1 MSAHLSPA
9 LNEQMLHR
17 IYSEFAEMPGLQ
29 LTSKQAQRL
38 WTLEERICAQL
49 LNQLVEANFLRRIG
63 PDRYG
68 RASDGPVA
76 FPPIR
81 MAKAQLEPAPSVRVK
96 EVV

>member
-1 MSAHLSPA
+1 MSTDFPIALS
-9 LNEQMLHR
+9 EQMLHR
-17 IYSEFAEMPGLQ
+17 ICSEFAEMPGLQ

-68 RASDGPVA
+68 RAADGPVA
-76 FPPIR
+76 FPRIR
-81 MAKAQLEPAPSVRVK
+81 MAKAQLEAASSVRVK